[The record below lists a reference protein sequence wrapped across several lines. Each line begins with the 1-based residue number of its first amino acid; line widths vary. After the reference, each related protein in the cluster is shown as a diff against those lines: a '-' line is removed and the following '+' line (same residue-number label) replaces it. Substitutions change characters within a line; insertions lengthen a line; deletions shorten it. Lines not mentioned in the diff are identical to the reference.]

1 MRIQTYFWIIPF
13 FCFFLGYG
21 IVYNLFHI
29 DYIEMPL
36 FVGKTIDQAIPI
48 ATSLHLNMRLLQYK
62 EDADIPPGVIVS
74 QIPEACKKVKPH
86 QSIFFVVSKNPPV
99 ESTPNLQ
106 GKTEQAIRSQ
116 LSSAGIT
123 YTHYQLPSNYPQSHC
138 IAQIPAPGEP
148 LHKKNIIFYTSPS
161 ATSPI
166 ANQKIIW
173 PSFINKRVE
182 EVKEFLKFHDID
194 VEIIHTYTQRSDHEC
209 INCLVVDQRPLP
221 GSIIIIKGLQNVLRV
236 QLQVA

>member
-1 MRIQTYFWIIPF
+1 MSIQSYFWAIPF
-13 FCFFLGYG
+13 FSFFLGYG
-21 IVYNLFHI
+21 IVYNMFHI
-29 DYIEMPL
+29 DYVKMPL

-48 ATSLHLNMRLLQYK
+48 ATASHLNMRLLQYK
-62 EDADIPPGVIVS
+62 EDADIPVGVIVS
-74 QIPEACKKVKPH
+74 QIPEAGQKVKPH
-86 QSIFFVVSKNPPV
+86 QSVFFVISKNPPM
-99 ESTPNLQ
+99 EPTPNLYGQ
-106 GKTEQAIRSQ
+106 TEQMICSQ

-123 YTHYQLPSNYPQSHC
+123 YTHYQLPSNYLQSRC

-148 LHKKNIIFYTSPS
+148 LHKKNIIFYTSS
-161 ATSPI
+161 ATNSLI

-182 EVKEFLKFHDID
+182 DVRDFLKIHDIS
-194 VEIIHTYTQRSDHEC
+194 VEIIHTYTCRSDHDC

-221 GSIIIIKGLQNVLRV
+221 GSIIIMKETQNALRA